1 MREMFKLDWFAKVGY
16 QKTVGMNFIRAVHC
30 RCVGGRRYEL
40 ISHVA
45 VGDGR
50 RGGWS
55 DGVGRWSRL
64 GLADVACAA
73 VVAVRVVPAPAE
85 DPQHLRAVLVRVGV
99 VGLVHVPVGVRRRPC
114 VADVADPVPR
124 RRRTVDAASTSHQ
137 ADPQVTVTR
146 APGRLDLAPGRPTGH
161 SDACLHATSMYLLCI
176 GTHSSLQ

>member
-1 MREMFKLDWFAKVGY
+1 
-16 QKTVGMNFIRAVHC
+16 MNFIRAVHC

-45 VGDGR
+45 VSDGR

-64 GLADVACAA
+64 GLADVACAV

-137 ADPQVTVTR
+137 TAHQAASTSHQADPQVTVTR